1 MRYMTAAAI
10 LTIALISQARAQTN
24 SVPAND
30 VALGSRAEMRE
41 LVEAMQATAKASREN
56 VDYARVVPD
65 LLYQIL
71 AKLDKIEASSI
82 KSKQPLKPLRDPRP
96 RSASLGARRLNP
108 NHNQAYA
115 TEGLII
121 NPFSGS
127 PTTQAPPGFLE
138 VAVV

>member
-30 VALGSRAEMRE
+30 VALGSRAEIRE

-71 AKLDKIEASSI
+71 AKLDKIEG
-82 KSKQPLKPLRDPRP
+82 KLDKVETTLKAAQESTPKKR
-96 RSASLGARRLNP
+96 
-108 NHNQAYA
+108 
-115 TEGLII
+115 
-121 NPFSGS
+121 
-127 PTTQAPPGFLE
+127 
-138 VAVV
+138 